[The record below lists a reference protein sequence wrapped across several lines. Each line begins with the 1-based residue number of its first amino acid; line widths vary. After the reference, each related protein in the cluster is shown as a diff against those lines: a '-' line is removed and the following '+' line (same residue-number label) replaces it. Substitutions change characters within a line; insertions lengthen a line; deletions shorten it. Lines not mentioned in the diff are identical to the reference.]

1 MTEVKYNSGGG
12 TPAERLAKRL
22 LNSGAGAK
30 PDLSVK
36 QGEGPTRTHTNVHH
50 SGHVHGTKL
59 NPGEGKGER

>member
-1 MTEVKYNSGGG
+1 MTEVKLSGK
-12 TPAERLAKRL
+12 PLAQRIADRMK
-22 LNSGAGAK
+22 NSGADAN

-36 QGEGPTRTHTNVHH
+36 TGEGPTRTHTNIHH